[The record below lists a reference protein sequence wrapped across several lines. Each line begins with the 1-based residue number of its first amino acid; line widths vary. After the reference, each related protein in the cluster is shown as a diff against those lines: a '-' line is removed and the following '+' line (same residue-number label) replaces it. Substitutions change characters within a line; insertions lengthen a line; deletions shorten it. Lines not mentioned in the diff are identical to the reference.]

1 MIVSKFNIIKI
12 IQIRPLLTD
21 EYPCTS
27 GTKAQFPIYLFT
39 ALRPFKRSVEEVL
52 KMEYLVTSDFFEK
65 PVVGFRVK
73 INKKVRYVRVQQA
86 CNKNNG
92 YPRCLSVAQVVVL
105 RDFKFLTYLSNL
117 PENKETSESAPRAN
131 LPK

>member
-1 MIVSKFNIIKI
+1 MV
-12 IQIRPLLTD
+12 RLL
-21 EYPCTS
+21 C

-86 CNKNNG
+86 CNKSNG
-92 YPRCLSVAQVVVL
+92 YPRCISVAQVVVL
-105 RDFKFLTYLSNL
+105 RDFKFLAYLSNL
-117 PENKETSESAPRAN
+117 PENKESAPKAN

>member
-1 MIVSKFNIIKI
+1 
-12 IQIRPLLTD
+12 
-21 EYPCTS
+21 
-27 GTKAQFPIYLFT
+27 
-39 ALRPFKRSVEEVL
+39 
-52 KMEYLVTSDFFEK
+52 MEYLVTSDFFEE

-73 INKKVRYVRVQQA
+73 INKKVRYARVQQV
-86 CNKNNG
+86 CNKNNE

-105 RDFKFLTYLSNL
+105 RDFKFLTYLSN

>member
-1 MIVSKFNIIKI
+1 
-12 IQIRPLLTD
+12 
-21 EYPCTS
+21 
-27 GTKAQFPIYLFT
+27 
-39 ALRPFKRSVEEVL
+39 
-52 KMEYLVTSDFFEK
+52 MEYLVTSDFFEE

-86 CNKNNG
+86 CNKNNE